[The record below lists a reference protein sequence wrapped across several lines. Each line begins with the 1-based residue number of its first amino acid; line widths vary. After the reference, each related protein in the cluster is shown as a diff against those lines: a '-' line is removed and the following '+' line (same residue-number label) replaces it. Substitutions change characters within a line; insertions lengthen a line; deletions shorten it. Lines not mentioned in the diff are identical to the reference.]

1 MMSGQ
6 VSTVRSPDCPRG
18 QLPDDRVEAMLSALD
33 AELDFLA
40 LETQPEVALRVL
52 SLASDET
59 AGLLDYASAIKA
71 DHVLTGRILRLAN
84 SAFYAQR
91 KPVATVERA
100 CILVGIDR
108 LRALALGFYLTRAAA
123 TDTTSV
129 TTRRIWGESLMR
141 GCLASRI
148 AATRCPEHQA
158 EAFVIGLM
166 LEAGIPIARRLAGET
181 YADLI
186 EASVCPDD
194 LYVRELAQQPFTHV
208 DVMVVLL
215 RKWRLPDVLALPIQR
230 HHTSP
235 ATTEA
240 SPLGVLS
247 RIARYVG
254 ALRLDAENRVVES
267 MARPDLA
274 ANLLELVPADLV
286 DAFERAAIE
295 YSAIWRVFGQV
306 LEPMREVEALAPLVH
321 NRLIEAV
328 DGIFAGDIRDESKII
343 PQRFNLGGSEV
354 EICLTSDGTG
364 HAYLCGLKG
373 ERVMGVPFDATS
385 ISADAL
391 AQSFGLQAATNEAE
405 QLDSFLRAA
414 A

>member
-1 MMSGQ
+1 MTGAL
-6 VSTVRSPDCPRG
+6 STVHGRDCPRG
-18 QLPDDRVEAMLSALD
+18 SLPSDRVEAMLAALD
-33 AELDFLA
+33 KQLDFLS

-52 SLASDET
+52 SLASDDT
-59 AGLLDYASAIKA
+59 AGLLDYASAIKT

-84 SAFYAQR
+84 SALYAQR

-108 LRALALGFYLTRAAA
+108 LRALALGFYLTRATA
-123 TDTTSV
+123 TDTTTS

-166 LEAGIPIARRLAGET
+166 LEAGIPIARRLAGDA
-181 YADLI
+181 YAELI
-186 EASVCPDD
+186 EASECPED
-194 LYVRELAQQPFTHV
+194 LYARELATQPFTHV
-208 DVMVVLL
+208 DVITLLL
-215 RKWRLPDVLALPIQR
+215 RKWRLPEVLALPIER
-230 HHTSP
+230 HHASQP
-235 ATTEA
+235 SVEA
-240 SPLGVLS
+240 SPLGVLC

-254 ALRLDAENRVVES
+254 SLRLGAENRVVETL
-267 MARPDLA
+267 ARAELA
-274 ANLLELVPADLV
+274 AELLELVPADLV

-306 LEPMREVEALAPLVH
+306 LEPMREVESLAPLVH

-328 DGIFAGDIRDESKII
+328 DAVFAGDIRDESKLV
-343 PQRFNLGGSEV
+343 PQRFSIGGSEV
-354 EICLTSDGTG
+354 EICLTADGTG

-373 ERVMGVPFDATS
+373 ERVMGVPFRADS
-385 ISADAL
+385 ISAEAL
-391 AQSFGLQAATNEAE
+391 AQSFGLHPAMDEAE
-405 QLDSFLRAA
+405 QLDSFLRTAA
-414 A
+414 